1 MALSFHLVKRPDM
14 RKDAAAG
21 SKLFYAQVRS
31 LKKLDFNKLCDL
43 IAVRSTAF
51 IGDVML
57 VIEGL
62 LSVMEERLE
71 EGDVIQMGRL
81 GNFCKPSLRLQ
92 EVVRTV
98 RKSNSN
104 VSIIRH
110 VKTGI
115 YQTISLSRP
124 KGGGMFL
131 NQSGCYP
138 AQSAIETGWGES
150 TLQRNITISSV
161 SPPTDVPTPS
171 GKEPIDIA
179 GYSLMAARL
188 IGGLYKLFT
197 A

>member
-71 EGDVIQMGRL
+71 EGDVIQAAKELKTKKTSMSPSSIRL
-81 GNFCKPSLRLQ
+81 VSSSHRVPCSTRSAKMPNTKRWIPKPSLRLQ
-92 EVVRTV
+92 EVVRIV

-115 YQTISLSRP
+115 YQTIPLSRP
-124 KGGGMFL
+124 KGGGMFR
-131 NQSGCYP
+131 NQSVRYP
-138 AQSAIETGWGES
+138 CPIRH
-150 TLQRNITISSV
+150 RNRV
-161 SPPTDVPTPS
+161 G
-171 GKEPIDIA
+171 GKHP
-179 GYSLMAARL
+179 GK
-188 IGGLYKLFT
+188 GV
-197 A
+197 

>member
-81 GNFCKPSLRLQ
+81 GNFRMVAGSKGIENEKDFNVSLFNKARIVFSPGTMLNKIRKNDNTKRCIPNCHSAHRRWFRPSGNRIVIIYQLRL
-92 EVVRTV
+92 
-98 RKSNSN
+98 
-104 VSIIRH
+104 
-110 VKTGI
+110 
-115 YQTISLSRP
+115 SL
-124 KGGGMFL
+124 L
-131 NQSGCYP
+131 VCC
-138 AQSAIETGWGES
+138 
-150 TLQRNITISSV
+150 
-161 SPPTDVPTPS
+161 
-171 GKEPIDIA
+171 
-179 GYSLMAARL
+179 
-188 IGGLYKLFT
+188 
-197 A
+197 

>member
-14 RKDAAAG
+14 RKDAAEG

-98 RKSNSN
+98 RKSSSN
-104 VSIIRH
+104 VSIIRY

-115 YQTISLSRP
+115 YQTISFPRS
-124 KGGGMFL
+124 KGGGMFR

-138 AQSAIETGWGES
+138 RPIGH
-150 TLQRNITISSV
+150 RNRV
-161 SPPTDVPTPS
+161 G
-171 GKEPIDIA
+171 GKYPGKGA
-179 GYSLMAARL
+179 
-188 IGGLYKLFT
+188 
-197 A
+197 